1 MKVPYGEGV
10 AIHTG
15 PESCGGG
22 SNVMAEALTGVRI
35 GQVLSRE
42 MLVNSRVPTPCVMR
56 KAIPNVSLSLETF
69 GLCAVGDLGIYGNMM
84 HGNREIPY
92 SSPYSWSGYVKHWR
106 YDLRQEPYEVVPH
119 VRICAGG
126 VG

>member
-42 MLVNSRVPTPCVMR
+42 MLVNSKVPTPCVMW
-56 KAIPNVSLSLETF
+56 KAIQDGSLSRDTF
-69 GLCAVGDLGIYGNMM
+69 GLCAVGDLGMYGNTMS
-84 HGNREIPY
+84 GNREIPY
-92 SSPYSWSGYVKHWR
+92 SSPYRGYGDRIGKSK
-106 YDLRQEPYEVVPH
+106 DLIR
-119 VRICAGG
+119 
-126 VG
+126 